1 VVAFKNSPHLDARSS
16 DSSDNRL
23 ELHVD
28 DGGQGSRR
36 FHLQPSGGG
45 LYKAEMQHMC
55 TPAIIQGLLLP
66 PLHHQYPLHAEMAL
80 VKRAWLLGIG
90 HCKAS
95 HQTGHV
101 KYLQVIRLSSEVDG
115 SHLSAAIPSPD
126 STRDLA
132 LHPEAFDMHVQQ
144 QYGID
149 TRTTLGLKLS
159 TMWSLSCQVS
169 MLTTGLQP
177 SGLDSAWISAFP
189 HVDPSTGV

>member
-1 VVAFKNSPHLDARSS
+1 MVED
-16 DSSDNRL
+16 
-23 ELHVD
+23 
-28 DGGQGSRR
+28 
-36 FHLQPSGGG
+36 
-45 LYKAEMQHMC
+45 KAPGASTCSHRAAGYTRPRC
-55 TPAIIQGLLLP
+55 STSAPPIIQGLLLP
-66 PLHHQYPLHAEMAL
+66 PLHHQYPLSAELAL

-169 MLTTGLQP
+169 MLATGLQP